1 METHPEQH
9 LSFDQIEEIIQRL
22 MKIPNSFPKE
32 SLLKRDE
39 VISLCKDVIP
49 IFKKETTLLEVESPI
64 NIIGDIHGQFTDLLR
79 LLTAVDFSN
88 EKYLFLGNYI
98 DRGSRGIEVLCLLYA
113 LKIHFPNRFYFLRG
127 NHESENINRLYGFY
141 DECKLRYDETVW
153 KEFNNTFDMMPLA
166 AVVNKK
172 IFCVHSGISPQ
183 LMTLSQ
189 IADIQRPLKLP
200 LEGMLC
206 DLVWSVPGNSFGWK
220 PNNIKNISIIY
231 GEDVCKEFMS
241 RNRLDMICRGSV
253 STEPFTFTHSNKV
266 VTISSALNCCSN
278 QNGCCIMVVQ
288 KDLKYSFIVFKQKE

>member
-1 METHPEQH
+1 
-9 LSFDQIEEIIQRL
+9 
-22 MKIPNSFPKE
+22 
-32 SLLKRDE
+32 
-39 VISLCKDVIP
+39 
-49 IFKKETTLLEVESPI
+49 
-64 NIIGDIHGQFTDLLR
+64 
-79 LLTAVDFSN
+79 
-88 EKYLFLGNYI
+88 
-98 DRGSRGIEVLCLLYA
+98 
-113 LKIHFPNRFYFLRG
+113 
-127 NHESENINRLYGFY
+127 
-141 DECKLRYDETVW
+141 
-153 KEFNNTFDMMPLA
+153 MPLA